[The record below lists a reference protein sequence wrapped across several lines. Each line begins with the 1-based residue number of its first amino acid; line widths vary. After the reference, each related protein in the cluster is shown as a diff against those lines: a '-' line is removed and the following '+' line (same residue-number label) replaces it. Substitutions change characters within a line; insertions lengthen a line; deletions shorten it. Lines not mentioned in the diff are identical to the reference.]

1 MNMKKYSIIAIIWL
15 LASCE
20 IDEMEQTV
28 FIPDESDKNL
38 PAYTEWGYN
47 AFGALY
53 ERMYFYST
61 NTIVPCKIVM
71 QNGMMTFT
79 LSGRIG
85 AGYSSYGSGENMT
98 LYFSFPIDEPMNQY
112 KDLLALHQKHID
124 LTDKSCELTMMRSSK
139 TEDIVLLS
147 GDLFFKRAQ
156 LLRINEQENRV
167 ILSGTFELT
176 FLRNQIPELLS
187 KGRFDV
193 GVPYLYVL
201 P

>member
-1 MNMKKYSIIAIIWL
+1 MM

-20 IDEMEQTV
+20 GPIEMEETI

-47 AFGALY
+47 SFGAMY

-61 NTIVPCKIVM
+61 KNVIPCKIIM
-71 QNGMMTFT
+71 QNGMITFT
-79 LSGRIG
+79 LSGRFG
-85 AGYSSYGSGENMT
+85 STNSSWGNENMT
-98 LYFSFPIDEPMNQY
+98 LYFSFPVNEPMTNY
-112 KDLLALHQKHID
+112 KDLLSLHQKHID
-124 LTDKSCELTMMRSSK
+124 LTDPSCNLMMMRNSN
-139 TEDIVLLS
+139 TEDISLLS
-147 GDLFFKRAQ
+147 GDLFFKRVQ

-176 FLRNQIPELLS
+176 FLRNKLPEILS

-193 GVPYLYVL
+193 GIPYLFVL